1 MYFPAATARPRFRQ
15 LFRLSGY
22 TTAGS
27 RVSVRSRRPAVNIV
41 SATQGEDNLRKEFF
55 GLVVQGSQLSH

>member
-1 MYFPAATARPRFRQ
+1 MAASPGGLLESNRRARRPR
-15 LFRLSGY
+15 G
-22 TTAGS
+22 
-27 RVSVRSRRPAVNIV
+27 RREHAVNIV